1 MGSPCRAPSALDEA
15 TLRATAAEV
24 ADELGGSG
32 RAELLGLAEL
42 ALTSL
47 DVAVTADEP
56 EVFADVLAHLADR
69 LPALGSPTI
78 DPSAFADVVRRR
90 LREQLEPTAPVDE
103 VVRRAE
109 TLQAARA
116 VEAAAEPGLSPL
128 AREYLDQL
136 LAGQRHRA
144 TDLVRAAI
152 RAGTDVGDVL
162 VDVLEAAQREIG
174 RLWQAGRLSV
184 AQEHYCT
191 AVTQLVMTELYPF
204 LFSGRPT
211 DQRIVAV
218 NAPGSLHQV
227 GLHMVMD
234 LLERAGWATTCL
246 DAEVGPDQLPDALVE
261 AGATAVAI
269 SASMPGQLAAVGS
282 LVAAVRA
289 DPRTQ
294 DLPVVVG
301 GRLFVVAPSLARV
314 VGADGTAGDA
324 RTAVELVAALT
335 GGSHAPR

>member
-1 MGSPCRAPSALDEA
+1 MGSPGHAPSALDEA
-15 TLRATAAEV
+15 TLRALATAV
-24 ADELGGSG
+24 VDDLDVSG
-32 RAELLGLAEL
+32 RAELLELAEL

-47 DVAVTADEP
+47 DVAVTTDEP

-69 LPALGSPTI
+69 LPALAEPGVEPA
-78 DPSAFADVVRRR
+78 AFCDVVRRR
-90 LREQLEPTAPVDE
+90 LRERLTPADAVDE

-109 TLQAARA
+109 QLRAARS
-116 VEAAAEPGLSPL
+116 VEAAAEPSLSPL
-128 AREYLDQL
+128 ARDYLDQV
-136 LAGQRHRA
+136 LAGRRDRA

-152 RAGTDVGDVL
+152 RAGADVGDVL

-174 RLWQAGRLSV
+174 RLWQTGRLSV

-191 AVTQLVMTELYPF
+191 AATQLVMTELYPF

-211 DQRIVAV
+211 AQRIVAV

-227 GLHMVMD
+227 GLHMVVD

-269 SASMPGQLAAVGS
+269 SASMPGQLAAVRS
-282 LVAAVRA
+282 LVSAVRG
-289 DPRTQ
+289 DPRTR

-301 GRLFVVAPSLARV
+301 GRLFVVAPSLART

-324 RTAVELVAALT
+324 RAAVELLASVA